1 MDIPVMLVAMSP
13 FLMVVAIVWI
23 AFNSH
28 TQRRKATLSTIEEA
42 IRGGQQMTPDTIKAL
57 GMPQK
62 PNSNGDLKAGL
73 ILIAVAAAF
82 ITLGWA
88 IGNMEGDDEAMFID
102 QDFLRALEY
111 GMPPTSGIG
120 IGIDRLVMLLT
131 DSPSIRDVLLFPHM
145 RPRKG

>member
-42 IRGGQQMTPDTIKAL
+42 IRGGQQMTPETIKAL

-88 IGNMEGDDEAMFID
+88 IGNMEGDDEAMFI
-102 QDFLRALEY
+102 
-111 GMPPTSGIG
+111 MPAIAAFPGFIG
-120 IGIDRLVMLLT
+120 IVLVGFGLLG
-131 DSPSIRDVLLFPHM
+131 
-145 RPRKG
+145 RKKEQEDAA

>member
-88 IGNMEGDDEAMFID
+88 IGNMEGDDEAMFI
-102 QDFLRALEY
+102 
-111 GMPPTSGIG
+111 MPAIAAFPGFIG
-120 IGIDRLVMLLT
+120 IVLVGFGLLG
-131 DSPSIRDVLLFPHM
+131 
-145 RPRKG
+145 RKKEQEDAA